1 MLQFKDKVI
10 EVENAKTGLHIDTEL
25 EKNLIYIKE
34 TFQHIY
40 TKLSK
45 IYNYIGLSDVVYE
58 LSKINTKK
66 ITNTPWYPLFIML
79 PFIFYLI
86 NQ

>member
-1 MLQFKDKVI
+1 MVLQFKDKVI
-10 EVENAKTGLHIDTEL
+10 EVENAKTGLHIDTQL
-25 EKNLIYIKE
+25 EKNLIYTKE

-58 LSKINTKK
+58 LSKINTNT
-66 ITNTPWYPLFIML
+66 IRNTP
-79 PFIFYLI
+79 
-86 NQ
+86 

>member
-1 MLQFKDKVI
+1 MVLQFKDKVI
-10 EVENAKTGLHIDTEL
+10 EVENAKTGLHVDTSL

-58 LSKINTKK
+58 LSKINANKT
-66 ITNTPWYPLFIML
+66 TAFVA
-79 PFIFYLI
+79 
-86 NQ
+86 

>member
-1 MLQFKDKVI
+1 MVLQFKDKVI

-58 LSKINTKK
+58 LSKINANKT
-66 ITNTPWYPLFIML
+66 TAFVA
-79 PFIFYLI
+79 
-86 NQ
+86 